1 MKPSSSLIPFSP
13 RHGSSRGFT
22 LIELLI
28 VIVIIGILA
37 GITIPASK
45 GVLKKAN
52 EMAGTND
59 ALQLKNSIAAYFTE
73 YRKYP
78 KRNPGPDDGSNPD
91 FSDESL
97 MDILL
102 AAENEAK
109 SGGLNP
115 RQIPFYSGSKAKPAG
130 QGKYRK
136 GVHSNQNGGGEL
148 WDPWTEYYRV
158 VMDTDYNNRIPSPS
172 FVDDAPFIPQGVI
185 VWSAGA
191 NNEDDD
197 SGSKS
202 SDNITTW

>member
-1 MKPSSSLIPFSP
+1 MKIQSSSL
-13 RHGSSRGFT
+13 SSAAQRGFT

-45 GVLKKAN
+45 GILTKAN
-52 EMAGTND
+52 KMAAQND
-59 ALQLKNSIAAYFTE
+59 ALQLKNAIAAYFTE

-78 KRNPGPDDGSNPD
+78 TRDTGADDGQNPEL
-91 FSDESL
+91 SDEVI

-102 AAENEAK
+102 AADNETGQ
-109 SGGLNP
+109 GGLNP

-136 GVHSNQNGGGEL
+136 GVESNQNGGGSL
-148 WDPWTEYYRV
+148 WDPWAENYRV

-172 FVDDAPFIPQGVI
+172 FVDDVPFIAQGVI
-185 VWSAGA
+185 VWSAGPDT
-191 NNEDDD
+191 DDD
-197 SGSKS
+197 EST
-202 SDNITTW
+202 DNITTW

>member
-1 MKPSSSLIPFSP
+1 MKLHTSLLPRSP
-13 RHGSSRGFT
+13 RPGAPRGFT

-45 GVLKKAN
+45 GILEKAN
-52 EMAGTND
+52 KMAATND
-59 ALQLKNSIAAYFTE
+59 ALQLKNAIAAYFTE

-78 KRNPGPDDGSNPD
+78 KRDPRPDDGSTPD
-91 FSDESL
+91 YSDEEL

-102 AAENEAK
+102 AAENEAR

-115 RQIPFYSGSKAKPAG
+115 RQIPFYSGSKAKPSG

-136 GVHSNQNGGGEL
+136 GIRSNANGGGEL
-148 WDPWTEYYRV
+148 WDPWAEYYRV

-172 FVDDAPFIPQGVI
+172 FVNDTPFIPQGVI
-185 VWSAGA
+185 VWSAGP
-191 NNEDDD
+191 DGDD
-197 SGSKS
+197 SEST
-202 SDNITTW
+202 DNITTW